1 MSSIV
6 LTIHN
11 LDSTYAG
18 FSASEIRSSSC
29 HHFRPS
35 GRRSGRI
42 FINEARDRHLRN
54 ISASQFRELCER
66 SAEVCGGNAA
76 IVVDPHVAT
85 STRAVLPN
93 VSNPK
98 FSEVRL

>member
-11 LDSTYAG
+11 LDSTDAG

-29 HHFRPS
+29 RHFLPS
-35 GRRSGRI
+35 GRRPGRV
-42 FINEARDRHLRN
+42 FISEAWDRHLRN
-54 ISASQFRELCER
+54 ISINHFRELCEL
-66 SAEVCGGNAA
+66 SAEVCGASAA
-76 IVVDPHVAT
+76 IVVDPHVCN
-85 STRAVLPN
+85 STRTVLPN
-93 VSNPK
+93 GSNPK